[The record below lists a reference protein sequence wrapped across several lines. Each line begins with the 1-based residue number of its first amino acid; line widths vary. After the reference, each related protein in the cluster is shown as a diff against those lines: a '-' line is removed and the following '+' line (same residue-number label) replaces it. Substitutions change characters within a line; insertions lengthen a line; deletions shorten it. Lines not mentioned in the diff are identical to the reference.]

1 MRISDNGIHFIK
13 EHEGLRLRAYKDTAG
28 VWTIGYGHT
37 RNVKKGDVIDQNTAT
52 LYLLQDLRYAEDSI
66 NNLVKVPLT
75 QNQYDALV
83 SFQFNTGRLGQSTLL
98 KLLNKK
104 QYISAAGQFEKWNK
118 EHRDGR
124 LVANKGLTI
133 RRDDE
138 RRLFLS

>member
-118 EHRDGR
+118 EHRDCR